1 MGQYWLV
8 VPNPTHPSLA
18 VNFEIFGEVHA
29 VRSANEA
36 TAVSEQQ
43 GDPVAVVIG
52 VPVDGLAQRVEWF
65 RHQYPHSRLYLAGFI
80 PPFQLGG
87 LDITLAVPIPLPPD
101 FIKTVRTE
109 LDLDDTLGHVLP
121 AAPASYQPI
130 MPVVQQETAPK
141 EPVGKDQIIAVFSG
155 KGGDGKT
162 TVSAQL
168 GILLAKRGH
177 SVLIIDADY
186 KGNEAEWFRGMKQ
199 PPIHS
204 ILDFRTEEEKDR
216 SVIESFL
223 LEKNGLKILPCPQTE
238 VGPIHPSTLDR
249 AIKAYKPFY
258 SVIILDMHQ
267 GFSPELLL
275 AAQYASTFI
284 AVTVSSE
291 HRIYPFATTLNQLM
305 SHRVSKKNLHIVINR
320 SHRGENDVRRVR
332 TGIQDVLGE
341 TFNHFHVLPYV
352 EELSH
357 DDDPDFVPIS
367 DMKGAEPYPSAFLKM
382 AEAVTGLSL
391 RKSGEGRTD
400 KPSSSKKTSTSK
412 SSSVGFLS
420 TLFGGAPKKKPVKK
434 GAKKR

>member
-1 MGQYWLV
+1 MGPYWLV
-8 VPNPTHPSLA
+8 VPNPTQPNLA
-18 VNFEIFGEVHA
+18 VDFEIFGEVHA
-29 VRSANEA
+29 ARSADEA
-36 TAVSEQQ
+36 TAVSEQL
-43 GDPVAVVIG
+43 GDPIAVVIG
-52 VPVDGLAQRVEWF
+52 VPVEGLSQRVEWF
-65 RHQYPHSRLYLAGFI
+65 LHQYPQSRLYLAGGI
-80 PPFQLGG
+80 SPFQLAG
-87 LDITLAVPIPLPPD
+87 LDITSVVPIPLPPD
-101 FIKTVRTE
+101 FIKAIRAE
-109 LDLDDTLGHVLP
+109 LELEDALGHSLP
-121 AAPASYQPI
+121 AAPASYHPT
-130 MPVVQQETAPK
+130 MPVAKQEDVPK
-141 EPVGKDQIIAVFSG
+141 EPVGKEQIIAVFSG

-177 SVLIIDADY
+177 VVLIIDADY
-186 KGNEAEWFRGMKQ
+186 KGNEAEWFRGMNQ

-284 AVTVSSE
+284 AVTVPSE
-291 HRIYPFATTLNQLM
+291 HRIYPFATTLKQLM
-305 SHRVSKKNLHIVINR
+305 SHRVSKKNLHIVVNR
-320 SHRGENDVRRVR
+320 SHRGDSDMRRVR

-341 TFNHFHVLPYV
+341 KFDHFHVLPYV
-352 EELSH
+352 EELSY

-400 KPSSSKKTSTSK
+400 KSSSSKKTNQSK
-412 SSSVGFLS
+412 SPSGGFLS
-420 TLFGGAPKKKPVKK
+420 KLFGGSPKKKPVKK